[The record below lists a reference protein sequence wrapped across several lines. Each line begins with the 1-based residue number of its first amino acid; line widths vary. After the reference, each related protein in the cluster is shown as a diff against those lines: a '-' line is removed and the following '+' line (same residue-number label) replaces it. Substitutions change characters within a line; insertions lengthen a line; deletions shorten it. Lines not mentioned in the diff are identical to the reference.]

1 MFFSQTSGNVIT
13 LFNYNTTE
21 FKNYPLPIPLSGPVG
36 MRTGSDG
43 ALWFCEFLGNRIGRL
58 NYTDGTFKEYPVPPT
73 LLGPGVMRVE
83 TENRYLWFT
92 ALETSALGRIDIYTG
107 EITAYTI
114 TNGALFPV
122 EDTEDSKGNVC
133 KCNPQTAHLS
143 YRSDSDSCAKGLLP
157 STTMHS
163 TT

>member
-21 FKNYPLPIPLSGPVG
+21 FKDYPLPIPLSGPVG

-43 ALWFCEFLGNRIGRL
+43 GLWFCEFLGNRIGRL
-58 NYTDGTFKEYPVPPT
+58 NYTDGTIKEYPVPPT

-83 TENRYLWFT
+83 TEGRYLWFT
-92 ALETSALGRIDIYTG
+92 ALEASALGRIDIYTG

-133 KCNPQTAHLS
+133 KFSPRPAHSCLRSLS
-143 YRSDSDSCAKGLLP
+143 
-157 STTMHS
+157 
-163 TT
+163 